1 MADWCRCCCCRCCSH
16 CMAVCVLY
24 EISSDCGHVWM
35 DASNEMRYDVMR
47 QRQRR
52 YMYVWRTQT
61 KSWKE
66 TESSSTTKQSK
77 IDKIWVKGYWPRK
90 WLKIFCLPFFRCC
103 SLSACVCMCV
113 PGSSSLILSDAGSLA
128 SWFVFA
134 IFLWQICCLFH
145 LLIEKFVWNER
156 IKLYYCQR
164 KKIEPEKKSILSVF
178 LAFWQIEILFMA
190 LPISVFGLWLIG
202 SVECEQTA

>member
-1 MADWCRCCCCRCCSH
+1 MYDEHKQRAEKRPRAAAQQNRAKLTKFGSKDIDRGNGCKFSVCR
-16 CMAVCVLY
+16 
-24 EISSDCGHVWM
+24 
-35 DASNEMRYDVMR
+35 
-47 QRQRR
+47 
-52 YMYVWRTQT
+52 
-61 KSWKE
+61 
-66 TESSSTTKQSK
+66 
-77 IDKIWVKGYWPRK
+77 
-90 WLKIFCLPFFRCC
+90 FFRCC